1 LYKRIKKWYLNIK
14 IRNKIFLLCGIF
26 IAISLAV
33 NMALYTK
40 VLYKTA
46 VSQMNESSRNALLST
61 KDALDAKISGINHAS
76 RLVMNDNVLDIIAKG
91 ENSYESVAALDK
103 LIRPIIDTFPFIHS
117 ICIYGLDG
125 FEYSLFKNTEYLYP
139 VIDIQSAEWYEEVI
153 EKKGYYVLRYNAGG
167 FYGDSNEA
175 RNYISLIRGINSTL
189 TQQHIG
195 VLVINV
201 GTEHFLSGMNSAVNT
216 GEAFSLFSENGI
228 EMMNYG
234 DDVGI
239 GINLPD
245 FLEDLKNSPSGS
257 HFATKRIDNNEYL
270 VSGLFLAEYSWS
282 ILTVKSLSSVLAVFN
297 WLNML
302 TMSIFIISTTV
313 IGIGIIIMSRAITRP
328 IEDLISSMKG
338 VKNREFNK
346 VFSEPDRTDEI
357 GQLKHNYN
365 IMIDEIQKL
374 ISRVIDE
381 QRIKR
386 TAELNVLHEQIK
398 PHFLCNIMDTICY
411 FAITGQNDVVYN
423 SLETLG
429 SYFRNVLSKG
439 CEEIPLKTEIN
450 IIKDY
455 LALQK
460 LRYGNVFEEVFDI
473 DESLLNYPVLKLT
486 IQPFVENA
494 LQHGVRYKDGGGVI
508 IVKVKKE
515 DDYIVITVADNGIG
529 IEPSRLN
536 EVLSSGKD
544 SEKIGFGLAGT
555 LERLRI
561 YYSVDNFYNIKSSK
575 NEGTTIEIRIPFSA
589 GSVLV

>member
-1 LYKRIKKWYLNIK
+1 VYKRIKKWYLNVK
-14 IRNKIFLLCGIF
+14 IRNKIFILCGIF
-26 IAISLAV
+26 IVISLAV
-33 NMALYTK
+33 NMTLYTN

-46 VSQMNESSRNALLST
+46 VSQMNEASRKTLFST
-61 KDALDAKISGINHAS
+61 KDALEAKISGINHAS
-76 RLVMNDNVLDIIAKG
+76 RLVMNSNVLDIIVKSEG
-91 ENSYESVAALDK
+91 SYESVAALDR
-103 LIRPIIDTFPFIHS
+103 LIRPVIDTFPFIHS
-117 ICIYGLDG
+117 VCIYGLDG
-125 FEYSLFKNTEYLYP
+125 FKYSLFKNTDYLFP
-139 VIDIQSAEWYEEVI
+139 VTDIQSAEWYDEVM
-153 EKKGYYVLRYNAGG
+153 ERNGYYILRYNAGG
-167 FYGDSNEA
+167 FYGDSHEG
-175 RNYISLIRGINSTL
+175 RNYISMIRSINSTS
-189 TQQHIG
+189 TQKHIG

-201 GTEHFLSGMNSAVNT
+201 GTEYFLNGMNSAMNS
-216 GEAFSLFSENGI
+216 GEAFSLFSENGK

-234 DDVGI
+234 DDVGM

-257 HFATKRIDNNEYL
+257 HFATKSIDNNEYL
-270 VSGLFLAEYSWS
+270 VSGLYLAEHSWS
-282 ILTVKSLSSVLAVFN
+282 ILTVNSLSSVLAVFN

-313 IGIGIIIMSRAITRP
+313 IGTGIFIMSRAITRP

-338 VKNREFNK
+338 VRNREFNK

-365 IMIDEIQKL
+365 IMIDEIQNL
-374 ISRVIDE
+374 IARVIDE

-398 PHFLCNIMDTICY
+398 PHFLCNIIDTICY
-411 FAITGQNDVVYN
+411 FALTGKNDDVYN

-429 SYFRNVLSKG
+429 CYFRNVLSKG
-439 CEEIPLKTEIN
+439 CEEIPLKTEIS

-455 LALQK
+455 LALQR
-460 LRYGNVFEEVFDI
+460 LRYGNVFDEVFDI

-494 LQHGVRYKDGGGVI
+494 LYHGVRQKDGGGVI
-508 IVKVKKE
+508 RVSVRKE
-515 DDYIVITVADNGIG
+515 NGCIVIIVADNGAG
-529 IEPSRLN
+529 IEASRLK
-536 EVLSSGKD
+536 EILSSGRD

-555 LERLRI
+555 LERI
-561 YYSVDNFYNIKSSK
+561 KMYYSIDNFYSITSNKDV
-575 NEGTTIEIRIPFSA
+575 GTIIEIRIPFDA